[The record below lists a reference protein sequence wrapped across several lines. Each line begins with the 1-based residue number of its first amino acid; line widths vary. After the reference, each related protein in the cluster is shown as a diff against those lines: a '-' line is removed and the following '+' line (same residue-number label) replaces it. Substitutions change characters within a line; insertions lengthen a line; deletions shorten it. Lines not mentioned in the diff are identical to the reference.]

1 MAKLNRVV
9 LHNFQCFPDE
19 TFQLDNQGLSLIY
32 GFDETGDANGVG
44 KCLPDSVF
52 VYDPEKKERLSI
64 FRFVKEKRRF
74 ILGIK
79 KGKVVSL
86 KVKNWFDL
94 GRKKVAEI
102 SLRSGAKILAAET
115 HPFLTA
121 KGCKTVRE
129 LSCGDWVAEIRDLP
143 LRGKSSTKRGEAFLL
158 GLLIGD
164 GSIINHIRFTQKD
177 EEIFDVFLKNLKQV
191 CPQAGVSKNG
201 EYGWEVVSNLKAE
214 DRRKNILAF
223 NDFCQKK
230 GIDLNEYVHRASIA
244 QVRRGERFILYKKLL
259 YIERL
264 YGIDLTFFKKELF
277 PTNYLKD
284 WLDGFGLLGCRSGD
298 KFIPD
303 KFLMSSKK
311 VVADLLSGLF
321 LTDGYFR
328 CNKGGVEISYCSK
341 SEQLIKDVRFL
352 LLRLG
357 IISQIRKRMT
367 GGVCYYDL
375 RVLPK
380 FAPILKSKLELVGKK
395 KEVLNQI
402 SSLIKNTERN
412 DNLDIIPKDFC
423 CGFGDKEE
431 LLVRRD
437 RHRFSR
443 HGMGRETFKNC
454 GGDRVLAESDYF
466 WSPVVKIKYLKK
478 ELNCYD
484 IEVDSDEHLY
494 VADTF
499 VSHNSA
505 LAIDS
510 ITWVLW
516 GVTCKGITG
525 DDVVIDQG
533 SGKNCFVELDFEP
546 DPETKV
552 KVIRYRK
559 HHEFRNGLR
568 LFVNDKEQTQL
579 TPTETE
585 VKLQKYIGVSYEA
598 FINSVL
604 FSPEI
609 TNLFSSSTDKERKTL
624 IDSILGYEWADQ
636 ALEVARKRLKQVDDE
651 ADGLALRKA
660 ELNSKLEVLGRQKSE
675 AESGQANFEKEK
687 EAKIKDFERKMAV
700 LKEQLTALDPLPL
713 NEKLAGYKKEL
724 EEIEEAEKAA
734 VETQQTLQGLEG
746 RIVEL
751 ETTGQVIGEQIGLA
765 NENIKLVRN
774 NEGGACPLCNR
785 KITKAEAPLM
795 IQHYEEEIVK
805 QKGKEKLISADL
817 QQCYYLRKNLLD
829 VLDGEKKKIN
839 RRVTVLRDKDFVVAR
854 IHELDTKKS
863 EIDTAI
869 SLCDL
874 TIKETREGK
883 SPYAEMSARV
893 VKEEKETLAN
903 VGEIQEEFDTLNV
916 MRKHLEFWEYGFGQ
930 AGIKTFIL
938 DSVLPILNERV
949 KYYSEILTDQAIEVK
964 FSAQSLLKSGEVR
977 EKIDLSIDNTR
988 GASKYKGNSTG
999 EKRKIDICIMLAL
1012 HDLIKMRHSV
1022 NFNVAFYDEVFAF
1035 LSASSIQKV
1044 MTLLREE
1051 ARSKDSVFVISHDD
1065 KLKSN
1070 FDRVIMI
1077 KKEGKISRIVKEV

>member
-64 FRFVKEKRRF
+64 FQFVKEKRRF
-74 ILGIK
+74 VLGVK
-79 KGKVVSL
+79 EGKVVSL

-94 GRKKVAEI
+94 GKKKVAEI

-177 EEIFDVFLKNLKQV
+177 EEIFDVFLKNLRQV

-201 EYGWEVVSNLKAE
+201 KYGWEVVSNLKAE

-223 NDFCQKK
+223 NAFCQKK
-230 GIDLNEYVHRASIA
+230 GIDLKEHVHRASIA
-244 QVRRGERFILYKKLL
+244 QVRRGECFILYKKLL

-264 YGIDLTFFKKELF
+264 DGVDLTFFKKELF

-284 WLDGFGLLGCRSGD
+284 WLNDFGLLGCRSGD
-298 KFIPD
+298 KFIPE

-321 LTDGYFR
+321 LTDGYFK
-328 CNKGGVEISYCSK
+328 CNKGGIEISYCSK
-341 SEQLIKDVRFL
+341 SEQLIKDVRLL

-357 IISQIRKRMT
+357 VLSRIRKRVA

-375 RVLPK
+375 RVLSK
-380 FAPILKSKLELVGKK
+380 FAPILESKLELVGRKK
-395 KEVLNQI
+395 GVLSQI
-402 SSLIKNTERN
+402 SSLVKNTKRN
-412 DNLDIIPKDFC
+412 DNLDIIPKEIY
-423 CGFGDKEE
+423 CGLDEE
-431 LLVRRD
+431 DRLPFSRS
-437 RHRFSR
+437 RHRFLV
-443 HGMGRETFKNC
+443 HGMSRETFSRF
-454 GGDRVLAESDYF
+454 GGDKKIAESDYF

-516 GVTCKGITG
+516 GVTPKGIAG

-546 DPETKV
+546 NPETKV

-585 VKLQKYIGVSYEA
+585 MKLQKYIGVSYEA

-636 ALEVARKRLKQVDDE
+636 ALEVARKRLRQVDDE
-651 ADGLALRKA
+651 TDGLSLKKA
-660 ELNSKLEVLGRQKSE
+660 ELDSKLEVLGRQAQE
-675 AESGQANFEKEK
+675 AEQGAANFETEK
-687 EAKIKDFERKMAV
+687 KRKIEDFERKIGI
-700 LKEQLTALDPLPL
+700 LREQLMALDPAPL
-713 NEKLAGYKKEL
+713 KKQVDECNAGL
-724 EEIEEAEKAA
+724 EDVAKAEQGATEI
-734 VETQQTLQGLEG
+734 QQTLQGLEG

-751 ETTGQVIGEQIGLA
+751 ETTRQMVEELIHRA
-765 NENIKLVRN
+765 NENIKLIKN
-774 NEGGACPLCNR
+774 NEGGVCPLCNR
-785 KITKAEAPLM
+785 KITKAEAPKM
-795 IQHYEEEIVK
+795 MQHYEEE
-805 QKGKEKLISADL
+805 KGVQEEKLRLIDVDSKK
-817 QQCYYLRKNLLD
+817 CYELRKELMD
-829 VLDGEKKKIN
+829 VLDEDKRQIN
-839 RRVTVLRDKDFVVAR
+839 KRAYILRVKDDAVAQ
-854 IHELDTKKS
+854 IHGLDTKKS

-869 SLCDL
+869 SLCEMM
-874 TIKETREGK
+874 IKQAREEK
-883 SPYAEMSARV
+883 SPYKEMLDRV
-893 VKEEKETLAN
+893 VKEEKEIR
-903 VGEIQEEFDTLNV
+903 VKVKVVQEEFDTLNV
-916 MRKHLEFWEYGFGQ
+916 MRKHLEFWENGFGQ

-964 FSAQSLLKSGEVR
+964 FSAQSLLKSGELR

-1012 HDLIKMRHSV
+1012 HDLIKMRHNV

-1051 ARSKDSVFVISHDD
+1051 SRTKDSVFVISHDD

-1070 FDRVIMI
+1070 FDRIIMI
-1077 KKEGKISRIVKEV
+1077 KKEGKTSKVVREV